1 VSALRRAAGWLLLAA
16 AAAGVPLAQR
26 RIDALRGPFAAH
38 QESLYL
44 WSGAHVKRLFP
55 GFENVAADLYWIRT
69 VQYFGGTRLFSSDRN
84 FALLEPLID
93 ITVTLDP
100 RFDIAY
106 RYGAV
111 FLSEPSG
118 AGRPR
123 SGIALLERGA
133 RANPSNWRLKKELG
147 YFYFVFLHDPQN
159 AARVLLEAADVPGAA
174 WWLRTMAA
182 DVLGR
187 GGDRATA
194 RRIWAQMY
202 EEEEQGP
209 LKRNAL
215 VNVQMIDALELRDR
229 LQALADQ
236 FARRAGRHPHALQEL
251 VEAGLAARVPADP
264 TGVPFQYDAAT
275 GRVAIARRSTLWR
288 PDR

>member
-1 VSALRRAAGWLLLAA
+1 
-16 AAAGVPLAQR
+16 VPLTQR
-26 RIDALRGPFAAH
+26 RLDGLRGRFAAH
-38 QESLYL
+38 EEGLYL

-55 GFENVAADLYWIRT
+55 GFENLAADLYWIRT
-69 VQYFGGTRLFSSDRN
+69 VQYFGGTRLFSEDRD

-111 FLSEPSG
+111 FLSESKPTG

-147 YFYFVFLHDPQN
+147 YFYYVFLHDPQS

-194 RRIWAQMY
+194 RRMWSQMY
-202 EEEEQGP
+202 EEEEQGA

-215 VNVQMIDALELRDR
+215 VNVQIIDALDMRDR
-229 LQALADQ
+229 IQALVDA
-236 FARRAGRHPHALQEL
+236 FRARAGRNPHALDEL
-251 VEAGLAARVPADP
+251 VAAGMAARIPADP
-264 TGVPFQYDAAT
+264 TGVPFDYDAHA
-275 GRVAIARRSTLWR
+275 GHVSIAQRSTLWR